1 METMEELPE
10 GEELQQAPMT
20 MYVQVEQRPVS
31 SQREFVIM
39 ASASASVGGGSGGGN
54 RSSSSSTSQ
63 RNVVTVKLE
72 CSDEVIVTQAWTLVA
87 SAGSIKE
94 RLSRL
99 LHLPVGQLQLT
110 HAGQPVSDDNITL
123 GQLGGRVNET
133 ITLSV
138 HSTDPHLYPIKPPAA
153 GVSTDQLDD
162 EDLLMPLPD
171 VITVH
176 VPPSKYP
183 T

>member
-10 GEELQQAPMT
+10 ADELQQAPMT

-39 ASASASVGGGSGGGN
+39 PSTSASVGGGGGGN

-94 RLSRL
+94 RLSR
-99 LHLPVGQLQLT
+99 
-110 HAGQPVSDDNITL
+110 
-123 GQLGGRVNET
+123 
-133 ITLSV
+133 
-138 HSTDPHLYPIKPPAA
+138 
-153 GVSTDQLDD
+153 
-162 EDLLMPLPD
+162 
-171 VITVH
+171 
-176 VPPSKYP
+176 
-183 T
+183 